1 MKQMATAKRQ
11 GFWDLRAAGN
21 FIGGGTGTGLVLVS
35 TAMAAAGV
43 APYDVTNPNA
53 WLPPNNGGNF
63 ANHRPSR

>member
-35 TAMAAAGV
+35 TAMA
-43 APYDVTNPNA
+43 D
-53 WLPPNNGGNF
+53 W
-63 ANHRPSR
+63 